1 LCWDVRASTAL
12 TFLLFLAPAVLEA
25 QVGKPR
31 PARGDSGRGPV
42 DSVESY
48 EKLQADARTR
58 VPVAPQLGAEGP
70 VPASARMIFTRDS
83 IDWSGALTLSDLLA
97 RVPGTYLLRAGG
109 IGRPEPL
116 NFAARGA
123 ASLEV
128 MLDGMPYRPLG
139 PDSVGVDPAD
149 IPLGVID
156 RVEIE
161 RWPSTLRVYLYT
173 RNHDRLASRSSI
185 ALAAGPD
192 KLAHYEAFLER
203 RFKAGFGVGAGGDYL
218 KVPPHGIATGTFERT
233 GYWLQASFVPDPA
246 HGVVLE
252 YLGNALNRD
261 EFSDVAA
268 SGPRLEG
275 RRGEMRAR
283 VFLGGRPD
291 GTGLRLDLLGA
302 RSSFDS
308 MAVSQNIWSGGAALT
323 YRAPLLSASA
333 IALLANRWTSLDLS
347 GRVSWTPT
355 SLLVLQAEGAY
366 RRHDGDR
373 NTRWVGGR
381 AGLELPANLELSAS
395 ARAGKQVAAP
405 AIAASAEQDVQEVE
419 GALGWSTRRLG
430 AEARIART
438 AAFAP
443 QAYQELPGLAVI
455 PELPVSTWLSA
466 GGYLRPLDWITVR
479 GWYAQA
485 SSPAPSGLPPR
496 HWSMTGT
503 IRTNLLRT
511 FRSGAFDLKL
521 ELGYEGW
528 RAGSLGL
535 DGSGVD
541 VPLAEAHYVRSLVQV
556 AIESFSI
563 FWESRNLTGEATGY
577 VPGYQVPKFSG
588 MFGVRWGFM
597 N

>member
-1 LCWDVRASTAL
+1 VRTSAAL
-12 TFLLFLAPAVLEA
+12 TLLLLLAPAIAGA
-25 QVGKPR
+25 QVSKPR
-31 PARGDSGRGPV
+31 PAKGDSGRTTA
-42 DSVESY
+42 DSGASY
-48 EKLQADARTR
+48 AKLQADTRAR
-58 VPVAPQLGAEGP
+58 VPVTPQLGAEGP
-70 VPASARMIFTRDS
+70 VPASVRTVFTRDS
-83 IDWSGALTLSDLLA
+83 IDWAGALTLSDLLA
-97 RVPGTYLLRAGG
+97 RIPGTYLLRAGG
-109 IGRPEPL
+109 VGRPEPL

-128 MLDGMPYRPLG
+128 LLDGMPYRPLG

-173 RNHDRLASRSSI
+173 RSHDRLAARSSI

-203 RFKAGFGVGAGGDYL
+203 RFRAGFGIGAGGDYL

-233 GYWLQASFVPDPA
+233 GYWLQASFNPDA
-246 HGVVLE
+246 SHGLLLE

-268 SGPRLEG
+268 AGPRLEG
-275 RRGEMRAR
+275 RRGELRAR
-283 VFLGGRPD
+283 AFIGGKAD
-291 GTGLRLDLLGA
+291 GTGLRLDLLGS
-302 RSSFDS
+302 RSAFDS
-308 MAVSQNIWSGGAALT
+308 MAVSQTIWSGGAALT
-323 YRAPLLSASA
+323 FRAPVVSASA
-333 IALLANRWTSLDLS
+333 MALLANRWTSVDLS
-347 GRVSWTPT
+347 GRASWTPT

-366 RRHDGDR
+366 RRHDGGR
-373 NTRWVGGR
+373 NTRWAGAR

-395 ARAGKQVAAP
+395 ARAGTEVAAP
-405 AIAASAEQDVQEVE
+405 AIAASPEQDVKEVE
-419 GALGWSTRRLG
+419 GAVAWSTRRIG
-430 AEARIART
+430 VDARIAHT

-443 QAYQELPGLAVI
+443 PAYQELPGIVLI
-455 PELPVSTWLSA
+455 PDVPATTWISA

-503 IRTNLLRT
+503 IRTRLLRT

-528 RAGSLGL
+528 RAGSLGQ
-535 DGSGVD
+535 DDVGTG
-541 VPLAEAHYVRSLVQV
+541 VPLGEAHYVRSLVQV

-563 FWESRNLTGEATGY
+563 FWESRNLTGESVGY

>member
-1 LCWDVRASTAL
+1 VRASVAL
-12 TFLLFLAPAVLEA
+12 TFLLLLAPAAVEA

-31 PARGDSGRGPV
+31 PAKGDSGKGRA
-42 DSVESY
+42 DSAQSY
-48 EKLQADARTR
+48 QTLMADIKAR

-70 VPASARMIFTRDS
+70 VPASARMVFTRDS
-83 IDWSGALTLSDLLA
+83 IDWAGALTLSDLLA

-109 IGRPEPL
+109 VGRPEPL
-116 NFAARGA
+116 NFAGRGA

-149 IPLGVID
+149 IPLGIID

-161 RWPSTLRVYLYT
+161 RWPSTIRVYLYT
-173 RNHDRLASRSSI
+173 RTHDRLAARSSI

-218 KVPPHGIATGTFERT
+218 KVPPPGTATGTFERT
-233 GYWLQASFVPDPA
+233 GYWLEASFIPDVA
-246 HGVVLE
+246 HGLVLE
-252 YLGNALNRD
+252 YVGNALNRD
-261 EFSDVAA
+261 EYSDVAGA
-268 SGPRLEG
+268 GPRLEG
-275 RRGEMRAR
+275 RRGELRGRA
-283 VFLGGRPD
+283 FIGGRAD
-291 GTGLRLDLLGA
+291 GTGMRLDLLGS
-302 RSSFDS
+302 RSAFDS
-308 MAVSQNIWSGGAALT
+308 MGVSQKIWTGGAALA
-323 YRAPLLSASA
+323 YRAPVVSASVV
-333 IALLANRWTSLDLS
+333 ALFANRWTSLDVS
-347 GRVSWTPT
+347 GRASWTP
-355 SLLVLQAEGAY
+355 SRLLVLQAEGAY
-366 RRHDGDR
+366 RRHDGGR
-373 NTRWVGGR
+373 NTQWAGAR

-405 AIAASAEQDVQEVE
+405 AVATSPEQDVREVE
-419 GALGWSTRRLG
+419 GALAWRTRRIG
-430 AEARIART
+430 ADARIART

-443 QAYQELPGLAVI
+443 TAYQELPGIPVI
-455 PELPVSTWLSA
+455 PDVPASTWISA
-466 GGYLRPLDWITVR
+466 GGYLRPFDWITVR

-485 SSPAPSGLPPR
+485 SSPAPAGLPPR

-503 IRTNLLRT
+503 IRTRLLRT

-528 RAGSLGL
+528 RAGSLGA
-535 DGSGVD
+535 DGSGVG
-541 VPLAEAHYVRSLVQV
+541 VPLAEAHYVRSQVQV

-563 FWESRNLTGEATGY
+563 FWESRNLTGETAGY
-577 VPGYQVPKFSG
+577 VPGYRMPKFSG

>member
-1 LCWDVRASTAL
+1 VRASTAL
-12 TFLLFLAPAVLEA
+12 VFLLFLAPALLQA
-25 QVGKPR
+25 QVREPV
-31 PARGDSGRGPV
+31 PAKGDSGRGPA

-48 EKLQADARTR
+48 QKLQADTRTR

-70 VPASARMIFTRDS
+70 IPASARMVFTRDS
-83 IDWSGALTLSDLLA
+83 IDWAGALTLSDLLA

-116 NFAARGA
+116 NFAGRGA
-123 ASLEV
+123 ASLDV
-128 MLDGMPYRPLG
+128 ILDGMPYRPLG

-173 RNHDRLASRSSI
+173 RNHDRLAARSSI

-192 KLAHYEAFLER
+192 KLAHYEASLER
-203 RFKAGFGVGAGGDYL
+203 RFRAGFGLGAAGDYL
-218 KVPPHGIATGTFERT
+218 KVPPPGSATGTFERT
-233 GYWLQASFVPDPA
+233 GYWLQASFIPDA
-246 HGVVLE
+246 SHGVVLE

-261 EFSDVAA
+261 AFSDVAA
-268 SGPRLEG
+268 QGPRLEG

-291 GTGLRLDLLGA
+291 GTGLRLDLLGS

-308 MAVSQNIWSGGAALT
+308 MAVSQTVWSGGAALT
-323 YRAPLLSASA
+323 YRAPLLSAA
-333 IALLANRWTSLDLS
+333 GTALLANRWTGLDLS

-366 RRHDGDR
+366 RRHDGGR
-373 NTRWVGGR
+373 NTRWAGGR
-381 AGLELPANLELSAS
+381 AGLELPGNLELSAA

-405 AIAASAEQDVQEVE
+405 AIALSPEQDIQEVE
-419 GALGWSTRRLG
+419 GALAWSSRRLG
-430 AEARIART
+430 AEARVART

-443 QAYQELPGLAVI
+443 QAYQELPGILLI
-455 PELPVSTWLSA
+455 PDMPASTWLSA

-479 GWYAQA
+479 GWYARA

-503 IRTNLLRT
+503 IRTKLLHT

-535 DGSGVD
+535 DGSGVA

-563 FWESRNLTGEATGY
+563 FWESRNLTGESVGY